1 MIYYKHAART
11 DKGIVEVL
19 LKQTERLDLKGF
31 LAELESERQPLL
43 FIPNSGNAG
52 DALIGHATFQLFD
65 QLGLDYVCLP
75 DYQQFDPAGRVV
87 VCAGGGNLVP
97 LYHGTES
104 VLRWAAGRARRVI
117 LLPHTIRSNEDLLAD
132 LGAEVDLIC
141 RERMSYQHVSSTVRA
156 ARCHLADDMAL
167 SLDVRSALAHEPK
180 LIPQASLYA
189 QKLFYKLF
197 KPSRVKTIPSPWKI
211 RSSEKLLALRYAAL
225 SPDNMP
231 QGALHAYRTDVEKT
245 AIALPADNLD
255 IANEFSHGTKNPHV
269 CHTGSFHMLRYIDT
283 FEEVHTNR
291 LHVTIGAALLGKR
304 VKMWPNSYG
313 KNRAIYEFS
322 LRERFPN
329 IEWVEADTESLR
341 HAE

>member
-1 MIYYKHAART
+1 MHAVRT

-31 LAELESERQPLL
+31 LAGLKSARQPLL

-65 QLGLDYVCLP
+65 QLGLDFICLP
-75 DYQQFDPAGRVV
+75 DYQRFDPAGRVV

-117 LLPHTIRSNEDLLAD
+117 LLPHTIQGNEALLAD

-141 RERMSYQHVSSTVRA
+141 RENLSYQHVSNTVRA

-167 SLDVRSALAHEPK
+167 SLDVRKTLTHEPE
-180 LIPQASLYA
+180 LIPQSSLYA
-189 QKLFYKLF
+189 RKLFYQLF
-197 KPSRVKTIPSPWKI
+197 KPSRLKTIPSPWKI
-211 RSSEKLLALRYAAL
+211 RRSEQLLAARRTVQTPGNSA
-225 SPDNMP
+225 S
-231 QGALHAYRTDVEKT
+231 GVLHAFRTDVEKT
-245 AIALPADNLD
+245 NIALPTDNLD

-269 CHTGSFHMLRYIDT
+269 CHTGSFHMLRYLDT

-304 VKMWPNSYG
+304 VKMWPNSYA

-329 IEWVEADTESLR
+329 IEWVVAGNEGLR
-341 HAE
+341 HEE